1 MKKQA
6 GAILFLILLQGF
18 SLPEREQPV
27 YDTLLTSGHPV
38 YLIQI
43 SSRREKLP
51 AEFVARHFNL
61 DLPVFTEFRDGYYRY
76 YTGPFPGLAE
86 AGTFADSLG
95 LDDAFAV
102 VFLKGTRVTRSG
114 RPIPGMKR
122 GTWIFP
128 PDSAAPAQDTVISVV
143 KEEPAV
149 ADTAAAETVLSRPET
164 EGNRL
169 RRFIAER
176 DYGRST
182 VFVLILYGVI
192 IYSILTMLVL
202 LVVILI
208 NRNRNE
214 RLAKMEE
221 NLKEKYQRVLMN
233 YLFDQELPE
242 GAPLRLQKIASNSFK
257 RKILIDQMID
267 LSVNLRGEA
276 AEKLRDLYIRTG
288 LHHDSIKKAR
298 SRRWHIKV
306 KGFRELA
313 FMDIRDANDEIIRCL
328 HSRNDILRMEAQLAL
343 VKLGDEHPYEFL
355 DYLKMPFSLWEQMT
369 VHEMLIHHEL
379 TPPPFS
385 RWLRSSNTSIV
396 IFSLKMIAIF
406 KQEEAYPLIIELL
419 DHPDPEVRKTAI
431 RVLGDVKYREA
442 ILPLKRM
449 YKQEPYENCLE
460 IVKAM
465 GKMPD
470 QMVLKF
476 LQLVIDREDDVQLQ
490 IEAAKAIQ
498 RMGPVGEETLGKM
511 MQSDYKNYQII
522 IKHVLDKRIF

>member
-1 MKKQA
+1 MRKQVV
-6 GAILFLILLQGF
+6 AILFLILLQGY
-18 SLPEREQPV
+18 SLPEREQQV

-43 SSRREKLP
+43 STRKEKLP
-51 AEFVARHFNL
+51 AGFVARHFGL
-61 DLPVFTEFRDGYYRY
+61 EKPVFTEFRDRHYRY
-76 YTGPFPGLAE
+76 YTGPFPGLEEAE
-86 AGTFADSLG
+86 AFIDSLG
-95 LDDAFAV
+95 IDDAFAV
-102 VFLKGTRVTRSG
+102 VFLRGTRVTRSG
-114 RPIPGMKR
+114 KPIPGMTR
-122 GTWIFP
+122 GTWIYP
-128 PDSAAPAQDTVISVV
+128 PDSTAAASDTVIFVEE
-143 KEEPAV
+143 EEPSAAGTV
-149 ADTAAAETVLSRPET
+149 AADTLASRSAP

-169 RRFIAER
+169 RRFIAKR

-182 VFVLILYGVI
+182 LFVLILYGVI
-192 IYSILTMLVL
+192 IYSILTMMVL

-214 RLAKMEE
+214 RMARMEE
-221 NLKEKYQRVLMN
+221 DLKEKYQRVLMN

-242 GAPLRLQKIASNSFK
+242 GVPLRLQKIASNSFK

-267 LSVNLRGEA
+267 LSVNLRGDA
-276 AEKLRDLYIRTG
+276 AEKLRDLYIRTE
-288 LHHDSIKKAR
+288 LHHDSIRKAR

-355 DYLKMPFSLWEQMT
+355 DYLKMPFSVWEQMT

-379 TPPPFS
+379 RPPAFS

-406 KQEEAYPLIIELL
+406 KQEDAYPLIIELL

-460 IVKAM
+460 IIKAM

-490 IEAAKAIQ
+490 IEAAKAIHQ
-498 RMGPVGEETLGKM
+498 MGPVGEDTLEKM
-511 MQSDYKNYQII
+511 MHSDYKNYQII